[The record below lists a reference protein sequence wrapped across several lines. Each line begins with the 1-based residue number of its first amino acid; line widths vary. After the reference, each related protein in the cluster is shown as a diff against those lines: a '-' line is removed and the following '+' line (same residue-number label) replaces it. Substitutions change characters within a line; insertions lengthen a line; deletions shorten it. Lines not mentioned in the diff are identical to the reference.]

1 MSMNFGREQALLRQ
15 RLTAAGAPERA
26 ASRAAEFGDALQF
39 LGADDAEV
47 AAAASDLAAQYPQM
61 GRAQMTAFVRTLW
74 QSKVH
79 ELRAVGV
86 ELLAL
91 RAALLEPP
99 DVPFL
104 EGLLKDDAVEPVA
117 DRLASDVLG
126 PLVGRNKKL
135 WKDLQKL
142 AKSANARL
150 RRAAVRAA
158 KAPVAADAA
167 VFARFED
174 LAVPL
179 LAEADALLQRA
190 IDAVL
195 VAAAQHDAELVR
207 AFAEQ
212 HGRKLKL
219 PKKKAAKAA
228 AATIPA
234 APKQPAAAK
243 KAMAKQAAEPRRAPT
258 ASKAKPKA
266 AARKT
271 AKKA

>member
-15 RLTAAGAPERA
+15 RLAAAGSPEA
-26 ASRAAEFGDALQF
+26 AARRQAELGDALQH
-39 LGADDAEV
+39 LGAGDADV
-47 AAAASDLAAQYPQM
+47 AAAANDLAAQYPQM

-86 ELLAL
+86 EILAL

-104 EGLLKDDAVEPVA
+104 EGLLKDEAAEPVA
-117 DRLASDVLG
+117 ARLAGDVLG

-135 WKDLQKL
+135 WKDLAKL
-142 AKSANARL
+142 AKSTNARL

-167 VFARFED
+167 VFARFAE
-174 LAVPL
+174 LVTPL
-179 LAEADALLQRA
+179 CAEADALLQRA
-190 IDAVL
+190 IDEVL
-195 VAAAQHDAELVR
+195 VAAAQHDAESVR
-207 AFAEQ
+207 AFAAQ

-219 PKKKAAKAA
+219 PKAKVAKPA

-234 APKQPAAAK
+234 APKPAAAK
-243 KAMAKQAAEPRRAPT
+243 KAAAPSR
-258 ASKAKPKA
+258 AKPKP
-266 AARKT
+266 AARKA